1 MSSITRGRYA
11 SILTYVLGLA
21 GIGLTAVAI
30 QPLTLVAVAAPQTVR
45 VLTGGL
51 QPDDLPDGVEMLD
64 WSDGQARLEG
74 VDARAARQL
83 YRRGALLILP
93 ERAGGCIALSS

>member
-1 MSSITRGRYA
+1 MSSITRARFASLAKYA
-11 SILTYVLGLA
+11 AGISAIGLA
-21 GIGLTAVAI
+21 AIAI
-30 QPLTLVAVAAPQTVR
+30 QPLTLVAFASPQTVR

-51 QPDDLPDGVEMLD
+51 TPDDLPAGVEMLD

-83 YRRGALLILP
+83 YGRGALLILP

>member
-1 MSSITRGRYA
+1 MSSITEARLASAVGYA
-11 SILTYVLGLA
+11 AGVAAIGLA
-21 GIGLTAVAI
+21 ALAI
-30 QPLTLVAVAAPQTVR
+30 QPLTLVAVASPQTVR

-51 QPDDLPDGVEMLD
+51 QPNELPEGVEMLD
-64 WSDGQARLEG
+64 WSGGQARLEG

-93 ERAGGCIALSS
+93 ERPGGCIALSS

>member
-1 MSSITRGRYA
+1 MSSTTKGRFA
-11 SILTYVLGLA
+11 PVLTYAA
-21 GIGLTAVAI
+21 GIMGIALAAVAI
-30 QPLTLVAVAAPQTVR
+30 QPLTLAAFASPQTVR

-51 QPDDLPDGVEMLD
+51 TPDDLPEGVEMLD

-74 VDARAARQL
+74 VDAIAARQL
-83 YRRGALLILP
+83 YANGALLVLP

>member
-1 MSSITRGRYA
+1 MSSTTKWRFASLAKYA
-11 SILTYVLGLA
+11 AGIAAIGLA
-21 GIGLTAVAI
+21 AIAI
-30 QPLTLVAVAAPQTVR
+30 QPLTLVAFASPQTVR

-51 QPDDLPDGVEMLD
+51 TPDDLPAGVEMLD

-83 YRRGALLILP
+83 YGRGALLILP

>member
-1 MSSITRGRYA
+1 MFSTIKARVASLATYA
-11 SILTYVLGLA
+11 VGIAAIGLA
-21 GIGLTAVAI
+21 AVAI
-30 QPLTLVAVAAPQTVR
+30 QPLTLVAFASPQTVR

-51 QPDDLPDGVEMLD
+51 KPEDLPDGVEMLD

-74 VDARAARQL
+74 VDAQAARRL
-83 YRRGALLILP
+83 YGRGALLVLP

>member
-1 MSSITRGRYA
+1 MSSITEA
-11 SILTYVLGLA
+11 GLA
-21 GIGLTAVAI
+21 SAFSYAAGIAAIGLVALAI
-30 QPLTLVAVAAPQTVR
+30 QPLTLVAVASPQTVR

-51 QPDDLPDGVEMLD
+51 QPEDLPQGVEMLE
-64 WSDGQARLEG
+64 WNGGQARLEG

>member
-1 MSSITRGRYA
+1 MSSITRARFA
-11 SILTYVLGLA
+11 SLAKYVAGIAAIGLA
-21 GIGLTAVAI
+21 AIAI
-30 QPLTLVAVAAPQTVR
+30 QPLTLVAFASPQTVR
-45 VLTGGL
+45 VLTGKL
-51 QPDDLPDGVEMLD
+51 TPDDLPAGVEMLD

-83 YRRGALLILP
+83 YGRGALLILP